1 MQTARS
7 LAPLR
12 QALLILILVIGG
24 VYLLAAA
31 YNLWTDYEGV
41 MADAQSDATNRV
53 DALARQASATFHDAQ
68 PTPELLAEAMPLA
81 AGQGGHY
88 SFLTP
93 EGEVLFESPAGSD
106 TAASLRRA
114 PALLERIRTSLAGS
128 SLEPG
133 LGVVAHRRVANLPLI
148 AMVSLRYD
156 DVVRPWSTRAS
167 RAAVAAAIVLSLVA
181 ILAALL
187 WRQIGRLEQHERDM
201 ERLVET
207 RTAELAQRNE
217 ELQRAYASI
226 AEASITDHLTGLK
239 NRRYLLQHLDA
250 DASLSLRRYKDWLNG
265 AADEPKGSDLIF
277 FMIDLDFF
285 KKVNDEHGHAA
296 GDRALVEL
304 SRRLESVFRES
315 DYVVRWGGEE
325 FLAVARGAHRT
336 DALAIAEKI
345 RETVAARPFD
355 IGEGRSLL
363 LTCSIGVA
371 SYPLFPQEPTIV
383 GWSQVLD
390 LADEALY
397 SAKRAGRNRC
407 AVTPRQST
415 TLRS

>member
-1 MQTARS
+1 M
-7 LAPLR
+7 
-12 QALLILILVIGG
+12 LILVMVG

-31 YNLWTDYEGV
+31 YNLWSDYEVV
-41 MADAQSDATNRV
+41 MAEAQADAANRV
-53 DALARQASATFHDAQ
+53 DALARQTAATFHDTQ
-68 PTPELLAEAMPLA
+68 PTAETLAEAMPLA
-81 AGQGGHY
+81 AGVGGY
-88 SFLTP
+88 YAFLGQD
-93 EGEVLFESPAGSD
+93 GEVVFESPAGGGL
-106 TAASLRRA
+106 AGHLRRS
-114 PALLERIRTSLAGS
+114 PALHERIRTSLAGTA
-128 SLEPG
+128 LDPA
-133 LGVVAHRRVANLPLI
+133 LGVVAHRRVLNVPLI
-148 AMVSLRYD
+148 AMVSLRNE
-156 DVVRPWSTRAS
+156 DVLRPWGARAG
-167 RAAVAAAIVLSLVA
+167 RAAIAAAIVLALVA

-187 WRQIGRLEQHERDM
+187 WRQIGKLEKHESEM
-201 ERLVET
+201 ERLIDE
-207 RTAELAQRNE
+207 RTAELGQRNE

-304 SRRLESVFRES
+304 SRRLEGVFRDS
-315 DYVVRWGGEE
+315 DYIVRWGGEE
-325 FLAVARGAHRT
+325 FLALARGAHRH
-336 DALAIAEKI
+336 DAFAIAEKI
-345 RETVAARPFD
+345 RETVISRPFD
-355 IGEGRSLL
+355 IGEGRSLP

-383 GWSQVLD
+383 GWPQVLD

-397 SAKRAGRNRC
+397 AAKRAGRNRVC
-407 AVTPRQST
+407 VTPRQSA
-415 TLRS
+415 TLAP